1 MSKADSTTVNLRN
14 DRLRELEGLYRNDK
28 KRPATQ
34 EFDEWLDNI
43 LSELARYEKGL
54 QTYGQFISVD
64 SISDSHVVLT
74 DYSTDKHV
82 FVNINTK
89 EKRLECKKDSSSNC
103 IHVSYCLAIPSVF
116 NILTKNGLKEGQ

>member
-1 MSKADSTTVNLRN
+1 MSLRN
-14 DRLRELEGLYRNDK
+14 NRLRELEELYRNDK

-43 LSELARYEKGL
+43 LSAFPRYEKGL
-54 QTYGQFISVD
+54 QTYGQFISID

-89 EKRLECKKDSSSNC
+89 KKRLECKKKTPHQIVYMLVIASRYLQYL
-103 IHVSYCLAIPSVF
+103 IF
-116 NILTKNGLKEGQ
+116 

>member
-1 MSKADSTTVNLRN
+1 MSLRN
-14 DRLRELEGLYRNDK
+14 NRLRELEELYRNDK

-43 LSELARYEKGL
+43 LSAFPRYEKGL
-54 QTYGQFISVD
+54 QTYGQFISID

>member
-1 MSKADSTTVNLRN
+1 MTTVSLRN
-14 DRLRELEGLYRNDK
+14 NRLRELEELYRNDK

-43 LSELARYEKGL
+43 LSAFPRYEKGL
-54 QTYGQFISVD
+54 QTYGQFISID